1 MGNKKSSVALGIFD
15 GVHLGHRAVIGA
27 ACAQRANGLEAAV
40 FTFSPESVL
49 RKTGGAA
56 GYIYNV
62 REKDIILTEEI
73 AADCVYSPDFEE
85 LCGLSGQEFA
95 QRILAEKMNAA
106 HVCCGGD
113 FRFGKNA
120 ACGADEL
127 RKFGEKL
134 GFTTEIVESVELDGE
149 TVSSSRI
156 RELLLDGDVEK
167 AGELLGRP
175 YFISAAVEDGNHIGR
190 TIDFPTINQSFSPG
204 QLVPRYGVYASSV
217 NVGGKV
223 LPAVTDIGV
232 KPTVGGSD
240 RPLAETHIIGYS
252 GDLYGKIVDVAFR
265 RFIRPEMRF
274 GSLEEL
280 RRQIA
285 MDAVN
290 ATAT

>member
-1 MGNKKSSVALGIFD
+1 M
-15 GVHLGHRAVIGA
+15 
-27 ACAQRANGLEAAV
+27 Q
-40 FTFSPESVL
+40 
-49 RKTGGAA
+49 
-56 GYIYNV
+56 
-62 REKDIILTEEI
+62 
-73 AADCVYSPDFEE
+73 
-85 LCGLSGQEFA
+85 
-95 QRILAEKMNAA
+95 
-106 HVCCGGD
+106 
-113 FRFGKNA
+113 
-120 ACGADEL
+120 
-127 RKFGEKL
+127 
-134 GFTTEIVESVELDGE
+134 

-190 TIDFPTINQSFSPG
+190 TIDFPTINQ
-204 QLVPRYGVYASSV
+204 QLPEGIVMPRFGVYCSRV
-217 NVGGKV
+217 KIDGK
-223 LPAVTDIGV
+223 AYTGVTDIGV

-285 MDAVN
+285 RDAVN